1 MLLRLSSLERSSP
14 IKDCPLSPHLFIICI
29 ELLAFAMRNDHS
41 LNGISCR
48 NKSLDFTSKIR
59 LYADDTILTLPGD
72 EKSLKRAL
80 EIFNLRLD

>member
-1 MLLRLSSLERSSP
+1 MLLRSFLSREGFAKAVP
-14 IKDCPLSPHLFIICI
+14 PYLFIICI